1 MQALQQCRHLY
12 KTAFS
17 NLRNS
22 AINYEIVTKIN
33 IRFKIQNIYSE
44 KKCSGLYKHPPHTL
58 TKTFH
63 TRPTGKARKC
73 QKSYLADRFIR
84 LALYVLLSKSIRQ
97 PCRYSIPNC
106 MFCVI
111 L

>member
-44 KKCSGLYKHPPHTL
+44 KNVAGCINTRHT
-58 TKTFH
+58 H
-63 TRPTGKARKC
+63 
-73 QKSYLADRFIR
+73 
-84 LALYVLLSKSIRQ
+84 
-97 PCRYSIPNC
+97 
-106 MFCVI
+106 
-111 L
+111 